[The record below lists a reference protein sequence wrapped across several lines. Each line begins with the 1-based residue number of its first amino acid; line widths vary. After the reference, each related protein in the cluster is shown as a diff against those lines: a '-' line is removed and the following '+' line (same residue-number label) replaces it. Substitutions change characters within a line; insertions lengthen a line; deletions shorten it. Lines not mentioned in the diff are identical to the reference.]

1 MAWKLA
7 LAWVFFCPLGN
18 AQVSCVSFQED
29 TSAWERTAR
38 ASPGSTAGE
47 CGGADHRQV
56 GPRAAT
62 SVSGHWERGWGFH
75 SAGGTGR
82 GGAQAEVGAQ
92 HLGEAPTSK
101 HRPDPLHP
109 GVRALQSH
117 LCHYGESVCLP
128 SLEKRIF

>member
-38 ASPGSTAGE
+38 ASPGSAAGE

-56 GPRAAT
+56 GAWAAT
-62 SVSGHWERGWGFH
+62 SVFGHRERGWGFP
-75 SAGGTGR
+75 SAGGAGR

-92 HLGEAPTSK
+92 HLGGPQ
-101 HRPDPLHP
+101 PLSTGQTASTQGFVLCNHIFATV
-109 GVRALQSH
+109 GKVYAFH
-117 LCHYGESVCLP
+117 L
-128 SLEKRIF
+128 